1 MMNLVFAV
9 LAAAGAGIIWLLIRA
24 VRRSATRLD
33 QRIEEYREEGP
44 PTDPYGELAR
54 LLQEDA
60 ASRRTSIWRRKAGRG
75 DSN

>member
-1 MMNLVFAV
+1 MMDLVFAV

-24 VRRSATRLD
+24 VRRSAARLD
-33 QRIEEYREEGP
+33 QRIEDYREEGP

-60 ASRRTSIWRRKAGRG
+60 ASRRTRLWGRKPGKG
-75 DSN
+75 DRN